1 MTSDAHVDGNA
12 LGGVLIDVFGREM
25 TDARGC
31 CAGCGAVNAL
41 GALIAYT
48 RAPGDVLRCPACGA
62 VVLVTVAMPAGLRVS
77 FAALRWVEQAP

>member
-31 CAGCGAVNAL
+31 CAGCGAVTAL
-41 GALIAYT
+41 GALIAYV
-48 RAPGDVLRCPACGA
+48 RAPGDVLRCPACEA
-62 VVLVTVAMPAGLRVS
+62 VVLVAVAMPAGVRVS
-77 FAALRWVEQAP
+77 LPGLRWLEPAT